1 MQISPQLRLQDV
13 IFASLYAIFPALD
26 DENRVLRVWIQRYKD
41 LLNSIQFFVPRA
53 KFEKMVRKLLEP
65 YKGETTKDN
74 KPTPSLY
81 KAQFWNFNCSMSW
94 FSENQLSSI
103 WISETQRFSQISFS
117 KSDLPLFPSE
127 SEIYKT
133 VSKLCQFCSKPIV
146 QPSQKDKFPAQGL
159 AHRRA
164 KQRPN
169 LQGDMCICSAK
180 NESKLICAVCNFDD
194 VQSERPP
201 TDYQSK

>member
-65 YKGETTKDN
+65 YKGDTPKES

-81 KAQFWNFNCSMSW
+81 KEKFLASFFKTI
-94 FSENQLSSI
+94 SSI
-103 WISETQRFSQISFS
+103 FSPLKFCVRKWDCGLFEIAYFIWPHYIYCAWS
-117 KSDLPLFPSE
+117 K
-127 SEIYKT
+127 
-133 VSKLCQFCSKPIV
+133 
-146 QPSQKDKFPAQGL
+146 
-159 AHRRA
+159 
-164 KQRPN
+164 
-169 LQGDMCICSAK
+169 
-180 NESKLICAVCNFDD
+180 
-194 VQSERPP
+194 
-201 TDYQSK
+201 

>member
-1 MQISPQLRLQDV
+1 MKIETNLLLGSSDSLLEVSSWGDFLDFWRFSKIWKKSSPKIQRN
-13 IFASLYAIFPALD
+13 FLD
-26 DENRVLRVWIQRYKD
+26 LETSTSDENVLKKVCFNFHRNR
-41 LLNSIQFFVPRA
+41 SIASEHSIFTVINTQ
-53 KFEKMVRKLLEP
+53 
-65 YKGETTKDN
+65 T
-74 KPTPSLY
+74 LY
-81 KAQFWNFNCSMSW
+81 KT
-94 FSENQLSSI
+94 L
-103 WISETQRFSQISFS
+103 
-117 KSDLPLFPSE
+117 K
-127 SEIYKT
+127 
-133 VSKLCQFCSKPIV
+133 KLCQFCSKPIV

>member
-26 DENRVLRVWIQRYKD
+26 EENRVLRVWIQRYKD

-65 YKGETTKDN
+65 YKGETTKES

-81 KAQFWNFNCSMSW
+81 
-94 FSENQLSSI
+94 
-103 WISETQRFSQISFS
+103 
-117 KSDLPLFPSE
+117 
-127 SEIYKT
+127 
-133 VSKLCQFCSKPIV
+133 KLCQFCSKPIV
-146 QPSQKDKFPAQGL
+146 QQSQKDKFPAQGL